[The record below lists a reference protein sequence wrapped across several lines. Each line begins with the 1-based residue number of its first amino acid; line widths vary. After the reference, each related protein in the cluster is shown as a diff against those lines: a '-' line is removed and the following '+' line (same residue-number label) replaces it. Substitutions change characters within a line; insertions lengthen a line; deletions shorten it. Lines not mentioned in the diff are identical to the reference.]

1 MRNTTAKAK
10 DAYIHARVDKQ
21 VKERAQK
28 VLGNVGMSTTDAIN
42 LLLHQIIFHKGLP
55 FDVRMPNKDT
65 RVAIK
70 ETRAGGG
77 KLHTGRTKDIFQEI
91 LESDE

>member
-28 VLGNVGMSTTDAIN
+28 VLGNVGMKFATTSNNIP
-42 LLLHQIIFHKGLP
+42 Q
-55 FDVRMPNKDT
+55 
-65 RVAIK
+65 
-70 ETRAGGG
+70 
-77 KLHTGRTKDIFQEI
+77 RTS
-91 LESDE
+91 L